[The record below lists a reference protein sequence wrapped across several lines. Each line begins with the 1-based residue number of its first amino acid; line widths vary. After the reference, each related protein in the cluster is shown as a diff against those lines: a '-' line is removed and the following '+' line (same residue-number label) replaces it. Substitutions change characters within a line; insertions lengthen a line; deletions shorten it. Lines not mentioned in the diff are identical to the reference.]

1 MRVAFCFFASPK
13 VPKTRLSSPPP
24 RSPLFCLKIFPL
36 SPECFRPPPPYSR
49 KLTLILPFPP
59 SSPYLHPASFYVE
72 TLTGT
77 PSPPPSPPH
86 TSCPD
91 PKTLPSTTRLGGAEA
106 RRRKNIVPPVL
117 TVLPTTGAHLLSL
130 LLRLRPR
137 QKEVPLPG
145 SPS

>member
-1 MRVAFCFFASPK
+1 
-13 VPKTRLSSPPP
+13 
-24 RSPLFCLKIFPL
+24 
-36 SPECFRPPPPYSR
+36 
-49 KLTLILPFPP
+49 
-59 SSPYLHPASFYVE
+59 
-72 TLTGT
+72 LTGT

-106 RRRKNIVPPVL
+106 RRRKNFVPPVL

-137 QKEVPLPG
+137 REEVPLPG
-145 SPS
+145 SPLLELLIHPLKTRSSTGSGPRTT